1 MLFRGLLADEL
12 KKQSEE
18 FVQFGDAQTSDLK
31 EYLSKLAS
39 LSERSHAEIAAR
51 FEGEQNI
58 GAIPAAEF
66 DSAKNFSR
74 PFTEKWKNHEEARGW
89 AFAILEKR
97 TTFAAD
103 GSQIFIEREASLPVG
118 AVQIGWFEN
127 PHDETKSYEKK
138 ADFFVLSPA
147 KLLSPEEPFIRET
160 LVGHRR
166 FTAEIEKI
174 SEFLQKKK
182 GWRARN
188 ERMPLAFYDN
198 TLLLSVALPQ
208 KDFQT
213 EFLEKLVEL
222 ARFSRECEVPLVG
235 YVDRS
240 YARDLVTMLDA
251 FEGQKNGAG
260 KTIDDVSLLNA
271 ESLKNWGDRTP
282 FCYSLR
288 RGLSAF
294 IDPETGVSLVGFVYL
309 KTSGEG
315 VPARLDVPSW
325 IYEQDLLDEVVD
337 VVRAECII
345 GLGYPYALETADQ
358 IAVITARDR
367 EIFFRA
373 LQAFAKEHNLDLRV
387 TGKSASKRRRR

>member
-1 MLFRGLLADEL
+1 MLFRALLADEL

-18 FVQFGDAQTSDLK
+18 FVQFGDAQKSDLT

-39 LSERSHAEIAAR
+39 LSEESHAEIAVR
-51 FEGEQNI
+51 FAGEENI
-58 GAIPAAEF
+58 GATPAAEF
-66 DSAKNFSR
+66 DSAKNFSF
-74 PFTEKWKNHEEARGW
+74 PFTEKWKNHEEARAW
-89 AFAILEKR
+89 AFEILEKR

-127 PHDETKSYEKK
+127 PHDETKSYEKN
-138 ADFFVLSPA
+138 ADFFILSPA

-174 SEFLQKKK
+174 SKFLQKKK

-198 TLLLSVALPQ
+198 TLLLSVALPER
-208 KDFQT
+208 DFLS
-213 EFLEKLVEL
+213 EFLQKLVEL
-222 ARFSRECEVPLVG
+222 ARLSRECEVPLVG

-240 YARDLVTMLDA
+240 YARDLITMLDA
-251 FEGQKNGAG
+251 FDGQKNGG

-271 ESLKNWGDRTP
+271 GSLKNWGDRTP

-294 IDPETGVSLVGFVYL
+294 IDPETQKSLVGFVYL

-315 VPARLDVPSW
+315 LPARLDVPSW
-325 IYEQDLLDEVVD
+325 VYEQDLLDEVAD

-358 IAVITARDR
+358 IAVISARDR
-367 EIFFRA
+367 EIFFQA
-373 LQAFAKEHNLDLRV
+373 LQAFAKEHNLDFKV
-387 TGKSASKRRRR
+387 SGKSASKRRRR

>member
-1 MLFRGLLADEL
+1 MLFRGLLTDEL
-12 KKQSEE
+12 KNQSAE
-18 FVQFGDAQTSDLK
+18 FLQFGESQTDDLK
-31 EYLSKLAS
+31 EYLSKLAA
-39 LSERSHAEIAAR
+39 LSQRSHAEIAAR
-51 FEGEQNI
+51 FAGKENI
-58 GAIPAAEF
+58 GAMPAAEF
-66 DSAKNFSR
+66 DSAKGFSC
-74 PFTEKWKNHEEARGW
+74 PFAEKWKNHEEARGW
-89 AFAILEKR
+89 ALGILEKR

-103 GSQIFIEREASLPVG
+103 GSQIFIEREASFPVG

-127 PHDETKSYEKK
+127 PHDETKPYEKK
-138 ADFFVLSPA
+138 ADFFILSPQ
-147 KLLSPEEPFIRET
+147 KLLSPEEPFVRET

-166 FTAEIEKI
+166 FAAEIEKI

-182 GWRARN
+182 GWRARG

-208 KDFQT
+208 GDFQT
-213 EFLEKLVEL
+213 KFLEKLVTL

-235 YVDRS
+235 YVDHS
-240 YARDLVTMLDA
+240 YARDLIAMLDA
-251 FEGQKNGAG
+251 FDEEEKSG

-294 IDPETGVSLVGFVYL
+294 IDPETGKSLVGFVYL

-315 VPARLDVPSW
+315 VPARLDIPSW
-325 IYEQDLLDEVVD
+325 VYEQDLLDEVAD

-358 IAVITARDR
+358 IAVITGRDR
-367 EIFFRA
+367 EIFFQA

-387 TGKSASKRRRR
+387 SGKSASKRRRR